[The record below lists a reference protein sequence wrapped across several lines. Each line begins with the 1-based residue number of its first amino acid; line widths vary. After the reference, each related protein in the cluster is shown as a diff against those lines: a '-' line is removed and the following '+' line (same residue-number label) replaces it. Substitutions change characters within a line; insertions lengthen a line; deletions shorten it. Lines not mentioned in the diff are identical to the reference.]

1 MIDPM
6 LNHVDEI
13 FGNKLAEV
21 IKAYVTELVDHQTDI
36 ITDSDWFYE
45 KVERMA
51 QEAVVEK
58 VEHMLNQKQLVD
70 DAEEALRNEGK

>member
-6 LNHVDEI
+6 LNSVDET
-13 FGNKLAEV
+13 FGIKLAEV

>member
-1 MIDPM
+1 M
-6 LNHVDEI
+6 LNDVDET

-21 IKAYVTELVDHQTDI
+21 IKAYVTELVDHQTDV

-45 KVERMA
+45 KVEQFA
-51 QEAVVEK
+51 QEK
-58 VEHMLNQKQLVD
+58 VEQMLNQKQLVD

>member
-6 LNHVDEI
+6 LNDVDET

-21 IKAYVTELVDHQTDI
+21 IKAYVTELVDHQTDV

-45 KVERMA
+45 KIEGFA
-51 QEAVVEK
+51 QEK

>member
-6 LNHVDEI
+6 LNSVDET

-45 KVERMA
+45 KVEQFA
-51 QEAVVEK
+51 QEK
-58 VEHMLNQKQLVD
+58 VEQMLNQKQLVD

>member
-6 LNHVDEI
+6 LNSVDEI

-21 IKAYVTELVDHQTDI
+21 IKAYVSELVDHQTDI

-45 KVERMA
+45 KVEKM
-51 QEAVVEK
+51 VEEK
-58 VEHMLNQKQLVD
+58 LAEKLN
-70 DAEEALRNEGK
+70 AN

>member
-6 LNHVDEI
+6 FNSVDET

-21 IKAYVTELVDHQTDI
+21 IKAYVTELVDHQTDV

-45 KVERMA
+45 KVEQFA
-51 QEAVVEK
+51 QEK
-58 VEHMLNQKQLVD
+58 VEQMLNQKQLVD
-70 DAEEALRNEGK
+70 DAEEALRNEKN

>member
-6 LNHVDEI
+6 LNDVDET
-13 FGNKLAEV
+13 FGNKFAEV
-21 IKAYVTELVDHQTDI
+21 IKAYVTELVDHQTDV

-45 KVERMA
+45 KVEQFA
-51 QEAVVEK
+51 QEK
-58 VEHMLNQKQLVD
+58 VEQMLNQKQLVD

>member
-6 LNHVDEI
+6 LNDVDET

-45 KVERMA
+45 KVERMVA
-51 QEAVVEK
+51 EK
-58 VEHMLNQKQLVD
+58 L
-70 DAEEALRNEGK
+70 AEKTV

>member
-1 MIDPM
+1 M
-6 LNHVDEI
+6 LNSVDET

-21 IKAYVTELVDHQTDI
+21 IKEYVTELVDHQTDV

-45 KVERMA
+45 KIERFA
-51 QEAVVEK
+51 QEK

>member
-1 MIDPM
+1 M
-6 LNHVDEI
+6 LNDVDET

-45 KVERMA
+45 KVEQFA
-51 QEAVVEK
+51 QEK
-58 VEHMLNQKQLVD
+58 VEQMLNQKQLVD

>member
-6 LNHVDEI
+6 LNDVDET

-21 IKAYVTELVDHQTDI
+21 IKAYVTELVDHQTDV

-45 KVERMA
+45 KVEQFA
-51 QEAVVEK
+51 QEK
-58 VEHMLNQKQLVD
+58 VEQMLNQKQLVD

>member
-6 LNHVDEI
+6 LNDVDET

-45 KVERMA
+45 KVEQFA
-51 QEAVVEK
+51 QEK
-58 VEHMLNQKQLVD
+58 VEQMLNQKQLVD

>member
-6 LNHVDEI
+6 FNSVDET

-21 IKAYVTELVDHQTDI
+21 IKAYVTELVDHQTDV

-45 KVERMA
+45 KVEQFA
-51 QEAVVEK
+51 QEK
-58 VEHMLNQKQLVD
+58 VEQMLNQKELVD
-70 DAEEALRNEGK
+70 DAEEALRNERN

>member
-6 LNHVDEI
+6 LNDFDET

-21 IKAYVTELVDHQTDI
+21 IKAYVTELVDHQTDV

-45 KVERMA
+45 KVEQFA
-51 QEAVVEK
+51 QEK
-58 VEHMLNQKQLVD
+58 V
-70 DAEEALRNEGK
+70 

>member
-1 MIDPM
+1 M
-6 LNHVDEI
+6 LNDVDET

-21 IKAYVTELVDHQTDI
+21 IIAYVTELVDHQTDV

-45 KVERMA
+45 KVEQFA
-51 QEAVVEK
+51 QEK
-58 VEHMLNQKQLVD
+58 VEQMLNQKQLVD